1 MYDSPYLFTSN
12 SRWHLA
18 RSWRQGD
25 SKSSLRALHLPSPSV
40 DQETNKEVTGN
51 GRLVLRHVIRC
62 HICETR
68 RQLRFCYD
76 GFRSRYVLWYIEI
89 GQTRSVQVG
98 CSGSS
103 RGPLKEP
110 SGETWGAEDARV
122 AVLAESQVVFFIYHL
137 LHCHKTVD
145 GLLGNCWFCSKNIKF
160 RHVEKDVLPRILM
173 KTHTGFASLLSTVKK
188 Q

>member
-18 RSWRQGD
+18 RSWRQGN
-25 SKSSLRALHLPSPSV
+25 SKSCLRALHSPSPSV
-40 DQETNKEVTGN
+40 DQKTNKEVPGN

-76 GFRSRYVLWYIEI
+76 GFRSRYGLWYIEI

-103 RGPLKEP
+103 RGTLKEP
-110 SGETWGAEDARV
+110 SGESWGAEDARV
-122 AVLAESQVVFFIYHL
+122 SVLAESQVVFFIYHL

-145 GLLGNCWFCSKNIKF
+145 GLFGNCWFCSKNIKF
-160 RHVEKDVLPRILM
+160 RHVEKDVLPQILM